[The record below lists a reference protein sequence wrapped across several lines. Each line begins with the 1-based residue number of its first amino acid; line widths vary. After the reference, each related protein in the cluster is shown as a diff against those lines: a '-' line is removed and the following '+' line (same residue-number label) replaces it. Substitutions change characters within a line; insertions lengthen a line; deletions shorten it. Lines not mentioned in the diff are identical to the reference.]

1 MVERQIL
8 FDRLNI
14 TRIFITLICD
24 EKNEDKEYLYG
35 LFKFMIRILYGGN
48 LSVQKTIYD
57 FFMTSSDSEK
67 FFRKMNNLI
76 LHEIANVD
84 LASKHNI
91 SKEISQLGMK
101 LLRLLQLF
109 CEGHNHD
116 LQKYMNHQFNAKNSY
131 DLVTQTT
138 RLLSS
143 YRVNHRNFES
153 VMQCFDT
160 LTEFIQ
166 VKILLFAEFINF
178 FSRDLVKS
186 IKKPL

>member
-1 MVERQIL
+1 M

-14 TRIFITLICD
+14 TRIFIILICD
-24 EKNEDKEYLYG
+24 ERNDDKEYLYA

-57 FFMTSSDSEK
+57 FFLTSQDSEK
-67 FFRKMNNLI
+67 FFRKINNLI
-76 LHEIANVD
+76 LNEIANVD
-84 LASKHNI
+84 LASKYNV

-116 LQKYMNHQFNAKNSY
+116 LQKYMNHQFNSKNSY

-143 YRVNHRNFES
+143 YKVNHKNFES

-166 VKILLFAEFINF
+166 VTFIINN
-178 FSRDLVKS
+178 S
-186 IKKPL
+186 